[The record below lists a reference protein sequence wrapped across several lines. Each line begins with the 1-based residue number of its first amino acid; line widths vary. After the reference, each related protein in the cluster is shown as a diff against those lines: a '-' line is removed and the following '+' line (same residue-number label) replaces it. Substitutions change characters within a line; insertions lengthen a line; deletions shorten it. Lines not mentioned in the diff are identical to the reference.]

1 MVQFLGK
8 VGGFVRLEVP
18 GVEVVEPK
26 VLRRSRKF
34 PALLIAESF
43 RQIRMTSP
51 YNSRGFQAPL

>member
-1 MVQFLGK
+1 MLQ
-8 VGGFVRLEVP
+8 VP

-51 YNSRGFQAPL
+51 YNARGFRAPL